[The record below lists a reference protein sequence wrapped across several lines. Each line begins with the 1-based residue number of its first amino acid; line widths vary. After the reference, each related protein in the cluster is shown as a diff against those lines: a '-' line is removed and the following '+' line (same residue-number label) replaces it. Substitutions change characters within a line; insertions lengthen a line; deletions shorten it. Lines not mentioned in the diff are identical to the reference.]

1 MNIYKITFNGNS
13 NRYIIARSI
22 SEAESIWNEK
32 PNRFPIQNIEVI
44 ASDVLFKDKF

>member
-1 MNIYKITFNGNS
+1 MNIYKLTFKGGYS
-13 NRYIIARSI
+13 KHVIAKSI
-22 SEAESIWNEK
+22 SDAESIWNEK